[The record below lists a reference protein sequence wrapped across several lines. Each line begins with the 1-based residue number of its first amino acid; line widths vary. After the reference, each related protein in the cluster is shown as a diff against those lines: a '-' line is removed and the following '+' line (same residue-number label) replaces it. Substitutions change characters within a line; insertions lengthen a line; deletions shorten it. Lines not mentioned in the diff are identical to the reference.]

1 MVLRLA
7 ILISGNGSNMLNIV
21 ESCFKKEI
29 NAEVK
34 IVVSNNPN
42 SDGLKK
48 LKDFD
53 IYSEVLRLENFKDK
67 KSYEQEITNFLI
79 KKKIDLVCLAGYMK
93 ILGPDFLRRWKNKVI
108 NIHPSLLPAFKG
120 INAQEQALRYKVK
133 YSGCTIHYVNEEID
147 SGEIIDQSIVKINEN
162 ETVESLRKKI
172 LIEEHKLYINV
183 LKNIIEGSVK

>member
-29 NAEVK
+29 DAEVK
-34 IVVSNNPN
+34 IVISNNPK

-67 KSYEQEITNFLI
+67 KSYEQKITNFLI

-93 ILGPDFLRRWKNKVI
+93 ILGPGFLRRWKRRVI